1 LSGEFVRVIWRP
13 RALAALALAAFGLV
27 ALGGCFF
34 HRHSGKY
41 NTCND
46 PQRYANAQ
54 GIAPL
59 KTPAG
64 LTPPN
69 TKGALHIPDLNQPPP
84 PPRTRADPC
93 LDSPPSFVVPKAA
106 KPPQA

>member
-1 LSGEFVRVIWRP
+1 MRSVGLPCIFALFALAVLSGC
-13 RALAALALAAFGLV
+13 L
-27 ALGGCFF
+27 F
-34 HRHSGKY
+34 HRHGSHN

-46 PQRYANAQ
+46 PQPYAKARS
-54 GIAPL
+54 IAPL

-64 LTPPN
+64 LSAPDTRS
-69 TKGALHIPDLNQPPP
+69 ALRIPDLNEPPP

-93 LDSPPSFVVPKAA
+93 LDAPPKYVVPKVV

>member
-1 LSGEFVRVIWRP
+1 MRVIWLP
-13 RALAALALAAFGLV
+13 RMFAALALV
-27 ALGGCFF
+27 ALCGCHFF
-34 HRHSGKY
+34 HRHSGKN

-54 GIAPL
+54 SIAPL
-59 KTPAG
+59 KTPIG
-64 LTPPN
+64 LNAPD

-84 PPRTRADPC
+84 PPRTRSDPC
-93 LDSPPSFVVPKAA
+93 LDSPPSFVVPKAV

>member
-1 LSGEFVRVIWRP
+1 MRVVWLS
-13 RALAALALAAFGLV
+13 RALAVLTLV
-27 ALGGCFF
+27 SLSGCFLF
-34 HRHSGKY
+34 HRHAGKN

-46 PQRYANAQ
+46 PQRYVGAQ
-54 GIAPL
+54 SIAPL
-59 KTPAG
+59 KTPVG
-64 LTPPN
+64 LNAPD

-93 LDSPPSFVVPKAA
+93 LDSPPPFVVPKPV

>member
-1 LSGEFVRVIWRP
+1 MRVTSLPRP
-13 RALAALALAAFGLV
+13 VAAFALAAFALV
-27 ALGGCFF
+27 ALGGCFLF
-34 HRHSGKY
+34 HRHSGKN

-46 PQRYANAQ
+46 PQHYTNAQ
-54 GIAPL
+54 SIPPL

-64 LTPPN
+64 LNAPN
-69 TKGALHIPDLNQPPP
+69 TKGALRIPDLNQPPP

-93 LDSPPSFVVPKAA
+93 LDSPPSFVIPKPA